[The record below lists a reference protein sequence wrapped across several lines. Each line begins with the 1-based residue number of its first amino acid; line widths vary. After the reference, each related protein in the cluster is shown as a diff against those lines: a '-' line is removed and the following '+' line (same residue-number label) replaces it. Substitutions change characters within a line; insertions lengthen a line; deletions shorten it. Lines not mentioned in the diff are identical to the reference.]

1 MSNPINCIIVDD
13 EPLAQ
18 RVIEKFLEDL
28 PNFHVTAKC
37 NNAFEAMDAINN
49 NMVDLMFLD
58 INMPKLS
65 GLSFLKSLKNPP
77 LVIITT
83 AYSEYAIEGYELDV
97 VDYLKKPFSF
107 ERFFKAV
114 QKVQE
119 RLKKHEITNTNIES
133 MPTHEDAPIEI
144 SADLSTS
151 KFIFVKANKKNYKVD
166 IDDIFYIEALGDY
179 IKIHTSTI
187 VLVTYQSMKKIEA
200 ILPSNIFVRIHKSFI
215 VSVNK
220 IKSVEGNMVEVK
232 NEKLSIGN
240 SYKQQFQD
248 FVDQHSIS

>member
-1 MSNPINCIIVDD
+1 MNNEINCIIVDD

-28 PNFHVTAKC
+28 PNFKVLAKC

-49 NMVDLMFLD
+49 QVVDLMFLD
-58 INMPKLS
+58 INMPKLT

-107 ERFFKAV
+107 ERFFKAI

-119 RLKKHEITNTNIES
+119 RLKKRDIPLVASNALPDES
-133 MPTHEDAPIEI
+133 PIEI
-144 SADLSTS
+144 YSDLSTS
-151 KFIFVKANKKNYKVD
+151 NFIFVKANKKNYRVD
-166 IDDIFYIEALGDY
+166 IDDIYFIEALGDY
-179 IKIHTSTI
+179 IKIHTSNQ
-187 VLVTYQSMKKIEA
+187 VLVTYQSMKKIESV
-200 ILPSNIFVRIHKSFI
+200 LPSTIFVRIHKSFI

-240 SYKQQFQD
+240 SYKQAFQE

>member
-1 MSNPINCIIVDD
+1 MSNPIQCIIVDD

-28 PNFHVTAKC
+28 PHFQIVAKC
-37 NNAFEAMDAINN
+37 SNAFEAMDAVNANN
-49 NMVDLMFLD
+49 IDLMFLD

-65 GLSFLKSLKNPP
+65 GLSFLKTLKNPP

-114 QKVQE
+114 QKVQD
-119 RLKKHEITNTNIES
+119 RLKKPELQGVENHPLEDEIPVEVTSE
-133 MPTHEDAPIEI
+133 
-144 SADLSTS
+144 LSTAN
-151 KFIFVKANKKNYKVD
+151 FIFVKANKKNYRVD
-166 IDDIFYIEALGDY
+166 IDDIYYIEALGDY
-179 IKIHTSTI
+179 IKIHTSNS
-187 VLVTYQSMKKIEA
+187 VLVTYQSMKKIES
-200 ILPSNIFVRIHKSFI
+200 ILPSNIFVRIHKSYI

-232 NEKLSIGN
+232 NEKLTIGN
-240 SYKQQFQD
+240 SYKQLFQD

>member
-1 MSNPINCIIVDD
+1 MSNQIQCLIVDD

-28 PNFHVTAKC
+28 NNFHVVAKC
-37 NNAFEAMDAINN
+37 NNAFEAMDAINQN
-49 NMVDLMFLD
+49 TIDLMFLD

-65 GLSFLKSLKNPP
+65 GMSFLKTLKNPP

-119 RLKKHEITNTNIES
+119 RLKKTETPLNIPLTQGEE
-133 MPTHEDAPIEI
+133 TPIEI

-151 KFIFVKANKKNYKVD
+151 NFIFVKANKKNYKVD
-166 IDDIFYIEALGDY
+166 IDDIFFIEALGDY
-179 IKIHTSTI
+179 IKIHTSTS
-187 VLVTYQSMKKIEA
+187 VLVTYQSMKKIESV
-200 ILPSNIFVRIHKSFI
+200 LPSNIFVRIHKSYI

-220 IKSVEGNMVEVK
+220 IKSVEGNMVEIK

-240 SYKQQFQD
+240 SYKQQFQE

>member
-1 MSNPINCIIVDD
+1 MSNPIQCIIVDD

-28 PNFHVTAKC
+28 PHFNIVAKC
-37 NNAFEAMDAINN
+37 NNAFEAMDAVNANN
-49 NMVDLMFLD
+49 IDLMFLD

-65 GLSFLKSLKNPP
+65 GLSFLKTLKNPP

-119 RLKKHEITNTNIES
+119 RLKKVETPAIENRPLEDEIPVEVTSE
-133 MPTHEDAPIEI
+133 
-144 SADLSTS
+144 LSTAN
-151 KFIFVKANKKNYKVD
+151 FIFVKANKKNYRVD
-166 IDDIFYIEALGDY
+166 IDDIYYIEALGDY
-179 IKIHTSTI
+179 IKIHTSNS
-187 VLVTYQSMKKIEA
+187 VLVTYQSMKKIES
-200 ILPSNIFVRIHKSFI
+200 ILPSNIFVRIHKSYI

-232 NEKLSIGN
+232 NEKLTIGN
-240 SYKQQFQD
+240 SYKQLFQD

>member
-1 MSNPINCIIVDD
+1 MSNQIQCLIVDD

-18 RVIEKFLEDL
+18 RVIDKFLEDL
-28 PNFHVTAKC
+28 NNFHVVAKC
-37 NNAFEAMDAINN
+37 NNAFEAMDAINQN
-49 NMVDLMFLD
+49 TIDLMFLD

-65 GLSFLKSLKNPP
+65 GMSFLKTLKNPP

-119 RLKKHEITNTNIES
+119 RLKKTETPLNIPLTQGEE
-133 MPTHEDAPIEI
+133 TPIEI

-151 KFIFVKANKKNYKVD
+151 NFIFVKANKKNYKVD
-166 IDDIFYIEALGDY
+166 IDDIFFIEALGDY
-179 IKIHTSTI
+179 IKIHTSTS
-187 VLVTYQSMKKIEA
+187 VLVTYQSMKKIESV
-200 ILPSNIFVRIHKSFI
+200 LPSNIFVRIHKSYI

-220 IKSVEGNMVEVK
+220 IKSVEGNMVEIK

-240 SYKQQFQD
+240 SYKQQFQE

>member
-1 MSNPINCIIVDD
+1 MSNSINCIIVDD

-49 NMVDLMFLD
+49 NSVELMFLD

-107 ERFFKAV
+107 ERFFKAI

-119 RLKKHEITNTNIES
+119 RLKKNETQNTNIE
-133 MPTHEDAPIEI
+133 PIATQEDTHIEI

-200 ILPSNIFVRIHKSFI
+200 ILPSNIFVRIHKSYI

-240 SYKQQFQD
+240 SYKQQFQE

>member
-1 MSNPINCIIVDD
+1 MSNTINCIIVDD

-28 PNFHVTAKC
+28 PNFKVLAKC
-37 NNAFEAMDAINN
+37 NNAFEAMDAINEN
-49 NMVDLMFLD
+49 AVDLMFLD
-58 INMPKLS
+58 INMPKLT
-65 GLSFLKSLKNPP
+65 GLSFLKSIKNPP

-119 RLKKHEITNTNIES
+119 RLKKHET
-133 MPTHEDAPIEI
+133 PISEVLAEEEV
-144 SADLSTS
+144 SHVEVFADLSTS
-151 KFIFVKANKKNYKVD
+151 KFIFVKANKKNHKVD
-166 IDDIFYIEALGDY
+166 IDDIFFIEALGDY
-179 IKIHTSTI
+179 IKIHTSNQ
-187 VLVTYQSMKKIEA
+187 VLVTYQSMKKIEL
-200 ILPSNIFVRIHKSFI
+200 ILPSSVFVRIHKSYI

>member
-1 MSNPINCIIVDD
+1 MSNQIQCLIVDD

-28 PNFHVTAKC
+28 SNFHVVAKC
-37 NNAFEAMDAINN
+37 NNAFEAMDAINQN
-49 NMVDLMFLD
+49 TIDLMFLD

-65 GLSFLKSLKNPP
+65 GMSFLKTLKNPP

-119 RLKKHEITNTNIES
+119 RLKKSEIPLNMPLTQGEES
-133 MPTHEDAPIEI
+133 PIEI

-151 KFIFVKANKKNYKVD
+151 NFIFVKANKKNYKVD
-166 IDDIFYIEALGDY
+166 IDDIFFIEALGDY
-179 IKIHTSTI
+179 IKIHTSSS
-187 VLVTYQSMKKIEA
+187 VLVTYQSMKKIESV
-200 ILPSNIFVRIHKSFI
+200 LPSNIFVRIHKSYI

-220 IKSVEGNMVEVK
+220 IKSVEGNMVEIK

-240 SYKQQFQD
+240 SYKQQFQE

>member
-1 MSNPINCIIVDD
+1 MNNPIKCIIIDD

-28 PNFHVTAKC
+28 PNFEVMAKC
-37 NNAFEAMDAINN
+37 NNAFEAMDEVNN
-49 NMVDLMFLD
+49 HNIDLMFLD

-65 GLSFLKSLKNPP
+65 GLSFLKTLKNPP

-83 AYSEYAIEGYELDV
+83 AYSEYAMEGYELDV

-107 ERFFKAV
+107 ERFLKAV
-114 QKVQE
+114 QKVQD
-119 RLKKHEITNTNIES
+119 RLKNMEHHNVI
-133 MPTHEDAPIEI
+133 PDEDLTTLPIEI
-144 SADLSTS
+144 APEINATN
-151 KFIFVKANKKNYKVD
+151 FIFVKANKKNYKVD
-166 IDDIFYIEALGDY
+166 IDDIYYIEALGDY
-179 IKIHTSTI
+179 IKIHTSNS
-187 VLVTYQSMKKIEA
+187 VLVTYQSMKRIES
-200 ILPSNIFVRIHKSFI
+200 ILPSTVFVRIHKSYI

-232 NEKLSIGN
+232 NEKITIGN
-240 SYKQQFQD
+240 SYKQIFQD

>member
-1 MSNPINCIIVDD
+1 MSNPIQCIIVDD

-28 PNFHVTAKC
+28 NNFQVVSKC
-37 NNAFEAMDAINN
+37 NNAFEAMDAINQHS
-49 NMVDLMFLD
+49 VDLMFLD

-65 GLSFLKSLKNPP
+65 GMSFLKTLKNPP

-119 RLKKHEITNTNIES
+119 RLKKVEQNSTTAQAQIEERTVEVS
-133 MPTHEDAPIEI
+133 QE
-144 SADLSTS
+144 LSTAN
-151 KFIFVKANKKNYKVD
+151 FIFVKANKKNYKVD
-166 IDDIFYIEALGDY
+166 IDDIFFIEALGDY
-179 IKIHTSTI
+179 IKIHTSTV
-187 VLVTYQSMKKIEA
+187 VLVTYQSMKKIESV
-200 ILPSNIFVRIHKSFI
+200 LPSNIFVRIHKSYI

-220 IKSVEGNMVEVK
+220 IKSVEGNMVEIK

-240 SYKQQFQD
+240 SYKQQFQE
-248 FVDQHSIS
+248 FVDHHSIS

>member
-1 MSNPINCIIVDD
+1 MSNPIQCIIVDD

-28 PNFHVTAKC
+28 NNFQVVSKC
-37 NNAFEAMDAINN
+37 NNAFEAMDAINQHS
-49 NMVDLMFLD
+49 VDLMFLD

-65 GLSFLKSLKNPP
+65 GMSFLKTLKNPP

-119 RLKKHEITNTNIES
+119 RLKKVEQNSSTTQAQIEERTVEVS
-133 MPTHEDAPIEI
+133 QE
-144 SADLSTS
+144 LSTAN
-151 KFIFVKANKKNYKVD
+151 FIFVKANKKNYKVD
-166 IDDIFYIEALGDY
+166 IDDIFFIEALGDY
-179 IKIHTSTI
+179 IKIHTSSV
-187 VLVTYQSMKKIEA
+187 VLVTYQSMKKIESV
-200 ILPSNIFVRIHKSFI
+200 LPSNIFVRIHKSYI

-220 IKSVEGNMVEVK
+220 IKSVEGNMVEIK

-240 SYKQQFQD
+240 SYKQQFQE
-248 FVDQHSIS
+248 FVDHHSIS

>member
-1 MSNPINCIIVDD
+1 MNNEINCIIVDD

-28 PNFHVTAKC
+28 PNFKVVAKC

-49 NMVDLMFLD
+49 QGVDMMFLD
-58 INMPKLS
+58 INMPKLT

-107 ERFFKAV
+107 ERFFKAI

-119 RLKKHEITNTNIES
+119 RLKKRDIPLAASNALPDES
-133 MPTHEDAPIEI
+133 PIEI
-144 SADLSTS
+144 YSDLSTS
-151 KFIFVKANKKNYKVD
+151 NFIFVKANKKNYRVD
-166 IDDIFYIEALGDY
+166 IDDIYFIEALGDY
-179 IKIHTSTI
+179 IKIHTSNQ
-187 VLVTYQSMKKIEA
+187 VLVTYQSMKKIESV
-200 ILPSNIFVRIHKSFI
+200 LPSTIFVRIHKSFI

-232 NEKLSIGN
+232 NEKISIGN
-240 SYKQQFQD
+240 SYKQAFQE

>member
-1 MSNPINCIIVDD
+1 MSSNPIQCIIVDD

-28 PNFHVTAKC
+28 PNFVIVAKC
-37 NNAFEAMDAINN
+37 SNAFEAMDGVNGNN
-49 NMVDLMFLD
+49 VDLMFLD

-65 GLSFLKSLKNPP
+65 GLSFLKTLKNPP

-107 ERFFKAV
+107 ERFLKAV

-119 RLKKHEITNTNIES
+119 RLKKPEQSVIENS
-133 MPTHEDAPIEI
+133 FSEEDLPIEV
-144 SADLSTS
+144 APELSTAN
-151 KFIFVKANKKNYKVD
+151 FIFVKANKKNYRVD
-166 IDDIFYIEALGDY
+166 IDDIYYIEALGDY
-179 IKIHTSTI
+179 IKIHTSNS
-187 VLVTYQSMKKIEA
+187 VLVTYQSMKKIES
-200 ILPSNIFVRIHKSFI
+200 ILPSNIFVRIHKSYI

-232 NEKLSIGN
+232 NEKITIGN
-240 SYKQQFQD
+240 SYKQLFQD

>member
-1 MSNPINCIIVDD
+1 MNNPIKCIIIDD

-28 PNFHVTAKC
+28 PNFEVMAKC
-37 NNAFEAMDAINN
+37 NNAFEAMDAVNSYNI
-49 NMVDLMFLD
+49 DLMFLD

-65 GLSFLKSLKNPP
+65 GLSFLKTLKNPP

-83 AYSEYAIEGYELDV
+83 AYSEYAMEGYELDV

-107 ERFFKAV
+107 ERFLKAI
-114 QKVQE
+114 QKVQD
-119 RLKKHEITNTNIES
+119 RLKNID
-133 MPTHEDAPIEI
+133 PTIVIAEDDSIALPIENTPEI
-144 SADLSTS
+144 NATN
-151 KFIFVKANKKNYKVD
+151 FIFVKANKKNYKVD

-179 IKIHTSTI
+179 IKIHTSNS
-187 VLVTYQSMKKIEA
+187 VLVTYQSMKRIES
-200 ILPSNIFVRIHKSFI
+200 ILPSTVFVRIHKSYI

-232 NEKLSIGN
+232 NEKITIGN
-240 SYKQQFQD
+240 SYKQIFQD